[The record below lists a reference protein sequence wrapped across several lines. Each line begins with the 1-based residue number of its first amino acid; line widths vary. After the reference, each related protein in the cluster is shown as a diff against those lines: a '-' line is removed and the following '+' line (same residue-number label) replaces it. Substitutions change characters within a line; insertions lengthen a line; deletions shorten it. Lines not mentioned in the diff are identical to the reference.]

1 MKLQPINDKTI
12 ILKSPSELRVMREA
26 GLVVARTTR
35 ELIAAMKPGMTTRE
49 LDAIAQAS
57 FKRQNA
63 VSTAYKYPPGGPNP
77 FPGRVCI
84 SVNEQIVHGIPGPL
98 RIQNGDLVK
107 FDVAA
112 QHKGYVGDTT
122 LSATVGGKPTEE
134 QQRLMA
140 IAYGGLMAGIQQ
152 ARPGRRLSDIG
163 HAIQEFVES
172 KGLEVVQEFVGHG
185 VGRSMHEAPQVSHW
199 GQGGKGPVLRPGMVM
214 AIEPQV
220 NLGSR
225 HIRMLSDGWTA
236 VTVDGSLS
244 AHYEHTVAITT
255 GDPWVLTEP
264 DPADVSEEELAI
276 RQLAA
281 RL

>member
-1 MKLQPINDKTI
+1 MKLQPIADKNI
-12 ILKSPSELRVMREA
+12 ILKSPSELRIMREA

-35 ELIAAMKPGMTTRE
+35 EVIAAMRPGMTTKE
-49 LDAIAQAS
+49 LDQIALRS

-63 VSTAYKYPPGGPNP
+63 KSTAFGYHG
-77 FPGRVCI
+77 FPGQICI
-84 SVNEQIVHGIPGPL
+84 SVNDQIVHGIPGPL
-98 RIQNGDLVK
+98 RINDGDLVK

-122 LSATVGGKPTEE
+122 LSATVGGKPNAD
-134 QQRLMA
+134 QQRIMA
-140 IAYGGLMAGIQQ
+140 IVYGGLMAGIEQ
-152 ARPGRRLSDIG
+152 ARPGRKLSDIG
-163 HAIQEFVES
+163 HAIQQFVEAR
-172 KGLEVVQEFVGHG
+172 GLQVVQEFVGHG
-185 VGRSMHEAPQVSHW
+185 VGRSMHEPPQVSHW
-199 GQGGKGPVLRPGMVM
+199 GAGGRGPALRPGMVI

-225 HIRMLSDGWTA
+225 AVHMLADGWTA

-264 DPADVSEEELAI
+264 DPSELSDEELLI
-276 RQLAA
+276 RRLATEI
-281 RL
+281 